1 MVEAT
6 RLTLSLPLITR
17 PTLSVTSGWPDPNPR
32 KGNRMTDGKEPIGAI
47 YETTVLGAFVASSRP
62 FSDHRGRFARLFDRS
77 ILSSIHADRPIV
89 QINHSLTIA
98 VGAVRGM
105 HFQRAPRLEAKWVR
119 CIRGRVF
126 DVAVDL
132 RCGSPTFL
140 QHVSVELSAEVA
152 NAFFIPEGCAH
163 GFQVL
168 EPGSEL
174 LYLHTQS
181 YEPSTEGGLR
191 WDDPLLAIDW
201 PLPATDISQRDQ
213 SHPLLTPDF
222 EGLST

>member
-1 MVEAT
+1 M
-6 RLTLSLPLITR
+6 
-17 PTLSVTSGWPDPNPR
+17 SGQS
-32 KGNRMTDGKEPIGAI
+32 GPIGDI
-47 YETTVLGAFVASSRP
+47 FETALPGAFVASSRP
-62 FSDHRGRFARLFDRS
+62 FRDHRGRFARLFDRG
-77 ILSSIHADRPIV
+77 ILSAIHADRPIV
-89 QINHSLTIA
+89 QVNQSLTMA

-105 HFQRAPRLEAKWVR
+105 HFQRAPFLEAKWVR

-132 RCGSPTFL
+132 RRGSPTFL
-140 QHVSVELSAEVA
+140 QHVSVELSEDAA

-163 GFQVL
+163 GFQVI

-181 YEPSTEGGLR
+181 YEPSAEGGVR
-191 WDDPLLAIDW
+191 WDDPVLAIDW

-213 SHPLLTPDF
+213 SHPLLTDDF

>member
-1 MVEAT
+1 MNSQTV
-6 RLTLSLPLITR
+6 
-17 PTLSVTSGWPDPNPR
+17 
-32 KGNRMTDGKEPIGAI
+32 PIGEI
-47 YETTVLGAFVASSRP
+47 FETALAGAFVASSRP
-62 FSDHRGRFARLFDRS
+62 FCDHRGRFARLFDRD
-77 ILSSIHADRPIV
+77 ILSAIHADRAIV

-98 VGAVRGM
+98 AGAVRGM
-105 HFQRAPRLEAKWVR
+105 HFQRAPHFEAKWVR

-132 RCGSPTFL
+132 RGGSPTFL
-140 QHVSVELSAEVA
+140 QHVSVELSEKAA

-163 GFQVL
+163 GFQVI

-181 YEPSTEGGLR
+181 YVPSAEGGVR

-201 PLPATDISQRDQ
+201 PCPVTDISQRDQ
-213 SHPLLTPDF
+213 SHPLLTHDF